1 MRTLRR
7 LWWVTL
13 LGVVAPATL
22 LALVEDPQ
30 TWMGLATMDSLVV
43 GCVFVSGAVDSWQ
56 RWGAPSV
63 ASVML
68 VGALPVLGWQVLPL
82 VLLMLATS
90 RWVWCAAGARI
101 RYVHGVH
108 DRAPQG
114 PKTYVDACLRSMSGR
129 QLCAAWRA
137 SFPGVKQADVRARR
151 LGVGLRA
158 NLLDE
163 LERRDAVRF
172 RAWLRRSPG
181 PASAPLWVLSLPRP
195 GDQGGAASG

>member
-1 MRTLRR
+1 VALIGA
-7 LWWVTL
+7 VT
-13 LGVVAPATL
+13 PATL
-22 LALVEDPQ
+22 MALIETPQ
-30 TWMGLATMDSLVV
+30 TWMGLATMDALVV
-43 GCVFVSGAVDSWQ
+43 GCVFVSGAVESWQ
-56 RWGAPSV
+56 RWGASAV

-68 VGALPVLGWQVLPL
+68 VSALPVLGWQVLPL
-82 VLLMLATS
+82 ALLMACTS
-90 RWVWCAAGARI
+90 PWVWSAAGARI
-101 RYVHGVH
+101 QYVRGVQ
-108 DRAPQG
+108 DRPPQG
-114 PKTYVDACLRSMSGR
+114 PKTYVDACLRSMNGR

-137 SFPGVKQADVRARR
+137 SFPGVKHADVRARR

-195 GDQGGAASG
+195 GDRGGGAASG